1 MSRMSPGIAVL
12 AALAVLVSLGIVE
25 AQALQEVQSITI
37 TQCGV
42 RPGTCEGII
51 TLLADGATQQILVT
65 PETEIT
71 RAGTPIMLG
80 EVGIGNVIA
89 LEDFEEVPGTR
100 FKRPRRIQAP

>member
-1 MSRMSPGIAVL
+1 
-12 AALAVLVSLGIVE
+12 
-25 AQALQEVQSITI
+25 VQSITI